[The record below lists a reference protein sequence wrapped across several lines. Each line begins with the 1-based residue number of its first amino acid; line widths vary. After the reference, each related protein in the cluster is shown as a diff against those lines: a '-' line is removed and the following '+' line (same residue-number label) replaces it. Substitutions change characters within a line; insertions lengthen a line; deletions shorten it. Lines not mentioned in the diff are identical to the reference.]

1 MDQHEFMQLADRC
14 LARAAG
20 WLEQLDPDEVD
31 YLTGDGVITIE
42 FSDGSRFVLSR
53 QSATSQIWLAAS
65 AAGLHYTYD
74 AARGQ
79 WLDDRNG
86 DELFSRLSKF
96 VADKLG
102 HPVAAP

>member
-1 MDQHEFMQLADRC
+1 MDQHEFMQLADQC
-14 LARAAG
+14 LARAAA

-31 YLTGDGVITIE
+31 YLTGDGVLTME
-42 FSDGSRFVLSR
+42 FGDGSRFVLSR

-74 AARGQ
+74 AASRQ
-79 WLDDRNG
+79 WLDDKHG
-86 DELFSRLSKF
+86 DQLFSRLNKL

-102 HPVAAP
+102 HPVAQ